1 MTPYQMPSAGPQ
13 NSSPP
18 PVPPVFN
25 PAYLQEKR
33 RLRQTSLFF
42 GIATILYFAASVVI
56 SNLLNFLIQLS
67 YQFFHRPPFGNSE
80 VIYYL
85 SSILAYIL
93 TFSIAYGAYMLLLR
107 MPWKAAVP
115 FRPVAAGKV
124 LLCIPVTFSIS
135 IIGSIFTS
143 ILSILFT
150 LIGYQPVSSDV
161 SVPMTVPG
169 TILYF
174 IMLAVLPPIF
184 EEIAFRGILMQSL
197 RRFGDGFAL
206 LVSSILFGLF
216 HLNMIQAPYAFL
228 LGLWLGYLVLRT
240 GSLRI
245 SMVLHACINFSAG
258 VMSILTA
265 TFSEQAL
272 IVISL
277 VYLIFWIFTGVGSL
291 LFLILRNRGSLGLY
305 PAQTWMHLGKKLGV
319 FFSSVPMIIGMLLL
333 FYFLLQNFVRVS

>member
-1 MTPYQMPSAGPQ
+1 MTFTCRQAGIFPSKRRAFSFVLYEEPPLSCIPACTAEGSRPAFFLFCRKYHDRVSPSWYNSDRVAIILRSSWPPYRQGRFHHDSAAFYKPSFAAAAKIEGGNKTMTPYQMPSAGPQ

-150 LIGYQPVSSDV
+150 LIGYQPVSRDV
-161 SVPMTVPG
+161 SVPMTVP
-169 TILYF
+169 
-174 IMLAVLPPIF
+174 
-184 EEIAFRGILMQSL
+184 
-197 RRFGDGFAL
+197 
-206 LVSSILFGLF
+206 
-216 HLNMIQAPYAFL
+216 
-228 LGLWLGYLVLRT
+228 
-240 GSLRI
+240 
-245 SMVLHACINFSAG
+245 
-258 VMSILTA
+258 
-265 TFSEQAL
+265 
-272 IVISL
+272 
-277 VYLIFWIFTGVGSL
+277 
-291 LFLILRNRGSLGLY
+291 
-305 PAQTWMHLGKKLGV
+305 
-319 FFSSVPMIIGMLLL
+319 
-333 FYFLLQNFVRVS
+333 

>member
-1 MTPYQMPSAGPQ
+1 MTPYQMPPAGPQ
-13 NSSPP
+13 NPYTP
-18 PVPPVFN
+18 PVPPAFN

-42 GIATILYFAASVVI
+42 GIATILYFAVTIALTS
-56 SNLLNFLIQLS
+56 LFNFLIQLF
-67 YQFFHRPPFGNSE
+67 YQFFQRPPFGNSE
-80 VIYYL
+80 IIFYL
-85 SSILAYIL
+85 SNIVSYILA
-93 TFSIAYGAYMLLLR
+93 FSIAYGSYMLFLR

-115 FRPVAAGKV
+115 FRPVPASQV

-135 IIGSIFTS
+135 IAGSIFSS
-143 ILSILFT
+143 ILSFLFT
-150 LIGYQPVSSDV
+150 LIGYQPVGG
-161 SVPMTVPG
+161 SVAAPVTVPG
-169 TILYF
+169 TVLYF

-206 LVSSILFGLF
+206 LVSSVLFGLF
-216 HLNMIQAPYAFL
+216 HLNMIQAPYAIL

-258 VMSILTA
+258 VMSILMA
-265 TFSEQAL
+265 SLSEQAL
-272 IVISL
+272 IAVTL

-291 LFLILRNRGSLGLY
+291 LFLILRNRGSFKLH

-319 FFSSVPMIIGMLLL
+319 FFSSVPMIIGLLL
-333 FYFLLQNFVRVS
+333 IFYFLLKNFVRVA